1 MSISTKKVPFAESEI
16 GIAAKA
22 TLEALLENT
31 AHTTE
36 SGYHVNEELHPNNSI
51 GFVEKHMEYLATHA
65 AVNPSYYLS
74 NLRLMTGSRKR

>member
-1 MSISTKKVPFAESEI
+1 MATSTKKVPFMESEA
-16 GIAAKA
+16 GIAARA
-22 TLEALLENT
+22 FLEALLANT

-51 GFVEKHMEYLATHA
+51 GFVEKHMEYLSTHSS
-65 AVNPSYYLS
+65 VNPDYYLS